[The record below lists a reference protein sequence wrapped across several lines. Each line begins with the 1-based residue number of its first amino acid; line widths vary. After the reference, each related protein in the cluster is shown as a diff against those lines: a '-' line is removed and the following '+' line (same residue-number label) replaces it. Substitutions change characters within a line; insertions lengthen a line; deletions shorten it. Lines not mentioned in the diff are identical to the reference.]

1 MLTIELTLQTILVI
15 TVAALTAIT
24 TIQYCTY
31 TSSNGTHRQK
41 IGSVILN
48 ILILFPGMRIVQY
61 IHENG
66 LIGNILIITM
76 LMALCL
82 MIPSFIIDN
91 YKAEKKYRDRLF
103 YQAMHY
109 DMFKAQLEAK

>member
-1 MLTIELTLQTILVI
+1 MLTIELTLPTMLVI
-15 TVAALTAIT
+15 VATALTAIT

-31 TSSNGTHRQK
+31 TSSSGTHRQK
-41 IGSVILN
+41 IGSVVLN
-48 ILILFPGMRIVQY
+48 LLMLFPGIHVVQY
-61 IHENG
+61 IHESS
-66 LIGNILIITM
+66 LVGNILIITT
-76 LMALCL
+76 LMTICL

-91 YKAEKKYRDRLF
+91 YKTEKKYRDRLF

>member
-1 MLTIELTLQTILVI
+1 MSTLPSTLVVI
-15 TVAALTAIT
+15 VATLTAVI

-31 TSSNGTHRQK
+31 TSSSGTYQQK

-48 ILILFPGMRIVQY
+48 LLILFPGMHVVQY
-61 IHENG
+61 IHENS
-66 LIGNILIITM
+66 LVGNILTITL

>member
-48 ILILFPGMRIVQY
+48 LLILFPGMWIVQY
-61 IHENG
+61 IHENS
-66 LIGNILIITM
+66 LVGNILTITT
-76 LMALCL
+76 LMTICL

-91 YKAEKKYRDRLF
+91 YKAEKKYRNRLF

>member
-1 MLTIELTLQTILVI
+1 MITLPIALVI
-15 TVAALTAIT
+15 TVATLTAVL

-31 TSSNGTHRQK
+31 VSSSGTYQQK

-48 ILILFPGMRIVQY
+48 LLILFPGMRIVQY
-61 IHENG
+61 IHENS
-66 LIGNILIITM
+66 LVGNILIIAT
-76 LMALCL
+76 LMTLCL

>member
-1 MLTIELTLQTILVI
+1 MLTIELTLPTTLVVV
-15 TVAALTAIT
+15 VAALTAVLT
-24 TIQYCTY
+24 MQYCTY
-31 TSSNGTHRQK
+31 VSSSGTYQQK

-48 ILILFPGMRIVQY
+48 LLILFPGMRIVQY
-61 IHENG
+61 IHENS
-66 LIGNILIITM
+66 LIGNILILAL
-76 LMALCL
+76 LMTVCL

-91 YKAEKKYRDRLF
+91 YKEEKKYRDRLF

>member
-1 MLTIELTLQTILVI
+1 MLTLPTTLVV
-15 TVAALTAIT
+15 TVAALTAVIT
-24 TIQYCTY
+24 TQYITY
-31 TSSNGTHRQK
+31 TSSTGTRQQK

-48 ILILFPGMRIVQY
+48 LLILFPGMWIVQY
-61 IHENG
+61 IHENS
-66 LIGNILIITM
+66 LVGNILTITT
-76 LMALCL
+76 LMTVCL

>member
-48 ILILFPGMRIVQY
+48 LLILFPGMWIVQY
-61 IHENG
+61 IHENS
-66 LIGNILIITM
+66 LVGNILTITT
-76 LMALCL
+76 LMTICL

-109 DMFKAQLEAK
+109 DMFKAQ

>member
-1 MLTIELTLQTILVI
+1 MLTIELTLPMILVI
-15 TVAALTAIT
+15 AVAALTAIT

-31 TSSNGTHRQK
+31 TSSNGTYQQK

-48 ILILFPGMRIVQY
+48 ILILFPGMRVVQY
-61 IHENG
+61 IHENS
-66 LIGNILIITM
+66 LVGNILIIAL
-76 LMALCL
+76 LMTVCL

>member
-1 MLTIELTLQTILVI
+1 MLTLPTTLVV
-15 TVAALTAIT
+15 TVAALTAVIT
-24 TIQYCTY
+24 TQYITY
-31 TSSNGTHRQK
+31 TSSTGTSQQK

-48 ILILFPGMRIVQY
+48 LLILFPGMWIVQY
-61 IHENG
+61 IHENS
-66 LIGNILIITM
+66 LVGNILTITT
-76 LMALCL
+76 LMTICL

-91 YKAEKKYRDRLF
+91 YKAEKKYRNRLF

>member
-1 MLTIELTLQTILVI
+1 MLTIELTLPMILVI
-15 TVAALTAIT
+15 AVAALTAII

-31 TSSNGTHRQK
+31 TSSSGTHRQK
-41 IGSVILN
+41 IGSVMLN
-48 ILILFPGMRIVQY
+48 LLLLFPGIHVVQY
-61 IHENG
+61 IHENS
-66 LIGNILIITM
+66 LVGNILILTL
-76 LMALCL
+76 LMTVCL
-82 MIPSFIIDN
+82 MIPSAIIDN